1 VFLVE
6 DALRAQYSQANVT
19 FARGADID
27 STSLNV
33 PLLSAALDLAAAAD
47 LVFLVLGDSACVG
60 GKPFGRWEPARQI
73 FMVDRGTY
81 DFYVGDCF
89 SSGGLYAVEAP
100 CKQQQV
106 SFTLD

>member
-1 VFLVE
+1 VAAFFSVRVPHVIRWVRTLATFTKVTVAAGATEVVE
-6 DALRAQYSQANVT
+6 LAVR
-19 FARGADID
+19 RIDID
-27 STSLNV
+27 
-33 PLLSAALDLAAAAD
+33 
-47 LVFLVLGDSACVG
+47 
-60 GKPFGRWEPARQI
+60 RWEPARQV